1 MSLFPGGFE
10 VGKLPRETRLFI
22 NNEWVEGHGTKFNT
36 VNPKDETVIAS
47 MDSANAADV
56 DAAVDAATK
65 AFKTFG
71 KSNGCDRRDMLL
83 RLASLVEKHRAQLA
97 ELESLD
103 NGKPVHVADGV
114 DIGCA
119 PPSPSPPPPPPLAVF
134 LAIKRTHPNGRK
146 RIPPSGGPSKLARTA
161 SRTDGARA
169 IFGSYGAL
177 RPLAVC
183 IECYRY
189 YAGWADK
196 IHGSVVHPSGP
207 VAHGKFGY
215 VEKEP
220 VGVVAQIIP

>member
-1 MSLFPGGFE
+1 MSLFAGGFE

-22 NNEWVEGHGTKFNT
+22 NNEWVEGHGAKFNT

-47 MDSANAADV
+47 MDSANAVDV

-119 PPSPSPPPPPPLAVF
+119 PHSPSPPPPPFGGLPGHQTHTP
-134 LAIKRTHPNGRK
+134 KRTQKNPTQWST
-146 RIPPSGGPSKLARTA
+146 IQ
-161 SRTDGARA
+161 
-169 IFGSYGAL
+169 
-177 RPLAVC
+177 
-183 IECYRY
+183 
-189 YAGWADK
+189 AGT
-196 IHGSVVHPSGP
+196 HCQPH
-207 VAHGKFGY
+207 
-215 VEKEP
+215 
-220 VGVVAQIIP
+220 

>member
-1 MSLFPGGFE
+1 MSLFEGGFE

-56 DAAVDAATK
+56 DKAVDAATA
-65 AFKTFG
+65 AFKKFS

-119 PPSPSPPPPPPLAVF
+119 LVPCSNPCQRSPRPPKHGMLPRSHLIHPSAVSHERDPFLIATDAPSQSASSATATTPAGPTRAAARSSPPLATPT
-134 LAIKRTHPNGRK
+134 RR
-146 RIPPSGGPSKLARTA
+146 
-161 SRTDGARA
+161 SRTRA
-169 IFGSYGAL
+169 TSRSAS
-177 RPLAVC
+177 A
-183 IECYRY
+183 
-189 YAGWADK
+189 A
-196 IHGSVVHPSGP
+196 
-207 VAHGKFGY
+207 
-215 VEKEP
+215 
-220 VGVVAQIIP
+220 